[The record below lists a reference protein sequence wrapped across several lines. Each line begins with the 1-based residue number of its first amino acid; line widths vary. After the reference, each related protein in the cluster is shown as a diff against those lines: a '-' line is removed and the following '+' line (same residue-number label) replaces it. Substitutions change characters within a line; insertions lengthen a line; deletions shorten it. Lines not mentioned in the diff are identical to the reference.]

1 MTDHKK
7 QYKLEVL
14 APAGSFETFLAVIN
28 AGADA
33 VYLGGSRFG
42 ARAYAD
48 NFDADALLRAID
60 YAHLHDRKVYLTVN
74 TLLKERELAELADY
88 LLPFYR
94 QGLDAVI
101 VQDMGAFELV
111 REQFPDLAVH
121 TSTQMTITGAEGA
134 EYMHKL
140 GASRVVLARELSFAE
155 ISYIHSSVSVQL
167 EAFVHG
173 ALCYCYSGQCLFSSM
188 LGGRSGNRGRC
199 AQPCRLPYELCDSH
213 KKKLPQRGSYMLS
226 PKDLCSISYL
236 PDLFESGVY
245 SLKIEGRMK
254 QAEYAAG
261 VVSIYRA
268 YVDAYLED
276 VARYGIADARRRF
289 LVSGEDMQKLWD
301 FGNRSGFTEGY
312 FYRQNGKDMITFEKP
327 GHIKSNEALQNEIRR
342 TYIDDELKEKIKG
355 NLILKK
361 ELPAIIELSCK
372 GKRVSVEGDI
382 VQAAQN
388 QPLSLDKVE
397 RNLRKTGNTPFVF
410 DELTVEME
418 DDVFLPVGAINRLRR
433 DAMEQLMGQVTGEYH
448 REVPGTI
455 PNGQTAKNES
465 FHANSTKHA
474 GNPAIQAKE
483 NSFHLSVSVEWRG
496 QLGAVLRVPFV
507 ENVYLDSGCY
517 RQEEIKELLS
527 EDVSAIH
534 QAGKRAYY
542 ILPPVFRK
550 RTAGFY
556 AGLCAWL
563 TSIYLDGIVVGSYD
577 SLGFALTHLSAM
589 PFILDHRLY
598 LFNNR
603 AKAGFGS
610 QHPLRDTAPLELNRG
625 ELMARDNRGTE
636 LVLYGYLPL
645 MLSAQCVHANNDVC
659 DKQPGL
665 SYLKDRYGKYF
676 PVKNHCQD
684 CYNTLYNSTPLL
696 LFDCRKDVLDMG
708 IVYGRLSFTIESE
721 KETRRILDL
730 YKASFLTG
738 TCTVKTVYQGEYTN
752 GHYKRGVE

>member
-7 QYKLEVL
+7 QYKFEVL
-14 APAGSFETFLAVIN
+14 APAGSYETFLAVIH

-33 VYLGGSRFG
+33 VYLGGTRFG

-48 NFDADALLRAID
+48 NFDTDALLRAID

-74 TLLKERELAELADY
+74 TLLKERELAALYDY

-101 VQDMGAFELV
+101 VQDMGAFELI
-111 REQFPDLAVH
+111 RETFPDLAVH

-155 ISYIHSSVSVQL
+155 ISYIHNNVSVEL

-213 KKKLPQRGSYMLS
+213 RKRLPQRGSYMLS

-276 VARYGIADARRRF
+276 VARYSVADARRRF
-289 LVSGEDMQKLWD
+289 LVSGADMQKLWD

-312 FYRQNGKDMITFEKP
+312 FYRANGKDMITFEKP
-327 GHIKSNEALQNEIRR
+327 GHVKSNEALQDEIRSA
-342 TYIDDELKEKIKG
+342 YIDHELKEKIKG
-355 NLILKK
+355 ILILKK
-361 ELPAIIELSCK
+361 EMPAIIELSCK
-372 GKRVSVEGDI
+372 GKCVSVEGDT
-382 VQAAQN
+382 VQAAQK
-388 QPLSLDKVE
+388 QPLSPDKVE

-410 DELTVEME
+410 DELSVEME

-433 DAMEQLMGQVTGEYH
+433 DAMEQLMEQITAEYH
-448 REVPGTI
+448 RDISGGYPQGMVAES
-455 PNGQTAKNES
+455 ES
-465 FHANSTKHA
+465 FRANSTKYA
-474 GNPAIQAKE
+474 GKPAIKSKE
-483 NSFHLSVSVEWRG
+483 KNFHLSVSVEERG
-496 QLGAVLRVPFV
+496 QLGAVLRAAFV
-507 ENVYLDSGCY
+507 ENIYLDSSCY
-517 RQEEIKELLS
+517 RHEEIKDLLC

-550 RTAGFY
+550 STAEFY
-556 AGLCAWL
+556 AGLAAWL
-563 TSIYLDGIVVGSYD
+563 PAIYLDGIVVGSYD
-577 SLGFALTHLSAM
+577 SLGFALKHLSAM

-598 LFNNR
+598 LFNSR

-625 ELMARDNRGTE
+625 ELLARDNRGTE
-636 LVLYGYLPL
+636 LILYGYLPL
-645 MLSAQCVHANNDVC
+645 MLTAQCVHANNDIC

-696 LFDCRKDVLDMG
+696 LFDCRLDVMDMG
-708 IVYGRLSFTIESE
+708 IVHGRLSFTIESE
-721 KETRRILDL
+721 KETGRILDL
-730 YKASFLTG
+730 YEASFLTG
-738 TCTVKTVYQGEYTN
+738 TCSVKNVYQGEYTN